1 MAIGK
6 NIKGI
11 TIEFSGDTTKL
22 GKAMESIRKDAKSV
36 DAQLKQVNNALK
48 FNPKNTEL
56 LAQKQQLLGQKVDL
70 TKNKLNALREAQA
83 KMDADPSVDKTS
95 QDYMEL
101 RREIIV
107 TESQLRNF
115 TKQLKEVENIKFT
128 QVGEGLQKIGGKMQT
143 VGKGMTKYVTGP
155 IVAAGAAATAAFNE
169 VQKGL
174 NIVTQ
179 KTGATGEALAGM
191 QESVKSIAKTVPA
204 DFETIGAAVGEV
216 NTRFGLQGQE
226 LENLSAQFVKFAKL
240 NSTDV
245 STSIDQVQKAMTAF
259 GVPVE
264 EASDMLDLLNKVG
277 QNTGVSMDTLTQSLV
292 TNAPALQAMGFTAN
306 QAATFLGQLEV
317 SGVDST
323 KVMTGLQKALVNG
336 AKAGKTMP
344 EVMSEIQQSIVGAT
358 SETDAMNAATEI
370 FGAKAGP
377 AIATAARNGA
387 LDFDS
392 LASSVTH
399 AEGSLNETFENTL
412 TPAEKFQTTMNAL
425 KVTGYEI
432 ANTVLPMIQPV
443 LDKISTAV
451 QNLAAKWKE
460 LSPETQKM
468 ILIFAGIAA
477 AIGPVL
483 IVIGKLATGIGAII
497 KILPML
503 GSAFTVLT
511 GPVGLVIAAIAA
523 AIAIGVLLYKNWD
536 KIKEKAGK
544 LKEYVIGA
552 FKALKEGVKRLFGDI
567 KDAMIAPIEAARD
580 AIKGIIKKIKGFFD
594 FDFKLPDLKTP
605 HFTIDPPGWSIGD
618 LLHGVIPDLNVDWY
632 AKGGIFRSPSVI
644 GVGEAGPEAVLPI
657 EKLQGMLASM
667 ADSIVNGILT
677 GNQLQ
682 AAGTGGE
689 IVIKNYLYPSG
700 PQMGEQTVKMYDQYK
715 RILG

>member
-36 DAQLKQVNNALK
+36 DTQLKQVNNALK

-107 TESQLRNF
+107 AESQLRNF

-191 QESVKSIAKTVPA
+191 QESVKNIAKTVPA

-226 LENLSAQFVKFAKL
+226 LEDLSGQFVKFAKL

-292 TNAPALQAMGFTAN
+292 ANAPALQSMGFTAN

-358 SETDAMNAATEI
+358 NETDAMNAATKI

-657 EKLQGMLASM
+657 DKLQGMLTSM
-667 ADSIVNGILT
+667 ADSIVNGILM
-677 GNQLQ
+677 GGQLQ

>member
-174 NIVTQ
+174 NVVTQ

-191 QESVKSIAKTVPA
+191 QESVKNIAKTVPA

-226 LENLSAQFVKFAKL
+226 LEDLSAQFVKFAKL
-240 NSTDV
+240 NETDV

-264 EASDMLDLLNKVG
+264 EAGDMLDLLNKVG

-292 TNAPALQAMGFTAN
+292 ANAPALQSMGFTAN

-358 SETDAMNAATEI
+358 NETDAMNAATEI

-387 LDFDS
+387 LDFDA
-392 LASSVTH
+392 LTSSVTQ

-618 LLHGVIPDLNVDWY
+618 LLHGVIPSLDVDWY
-632 AKGGIFRSPSVI
+632 AQGGIFRSPSVI

-657 EKLQGMLASM
+657 EKLQEMLANM